1 MARVTQVTAPIRRS
15 AVVTGFMTTVSV
27 GVMTLCAAIAG
38 ALLAHDF
45 GRSAQTDGFFTAY
58 GVYILLVLAA
68 TAFRVVVLPSL
79 ARAAQAGR
87 LAAEVI
93 GYAGS
98 FLLLAVPLL
107 VLALAA
113 AHPFA
118 WLLTGGG
125 NKATQNAAAGAIVW
139 LVPAAMAQVYAGLA
153 ASALAALDDYGTAAF
168 SFALGAVVALGV
180 FAAFDGHGPVALAW
194 GLAAGGFLSLAI
206 LAAELLRR
214 RGPAAIPGVELRLLP
229 RLGELMQGVA
239 LPLALQGL
247 YVIANRFA
255 GGAKVGSVTSFGYA
269 YLIAAALVALASSPL
284 SLVSAVPLTRRGV
297 GDERAVVH
305 VVSTS
310 WLALTLVA
318 AVAGV
323 FALAG
328 EQVAHTLLGSS
339 FAGATGAQLGRLV
352 VYLSPWMVASIG
364 VGVTLPLLFV
374 LGRRRPLPVLAVA
387 ALIVDVPIEW
397 AARSAFGLT
406 GVALGLA
413 VTTVLVFAALL
424 AVLSAHTLARVA
436 EGLVVPVL
444 GIGALGALAFGV
456 AAHLLDPI
464 PAAALGLALYAGLLA
479 AMRPRGL
486 RAAWGYVR
494 ALH

>member
-1 MARVTQVTAPIRRS
+1 VARVTQVTAPIRRS

-45 GRSAQTDGFFTAY
+45 GRTAETDGFFTAY

-87 LAAEVI
+87 LAAEVL
-93 GYAGS
+93 GYAGA

-107 VLALAA
+107 VLALVA

-118 WLLTGGG
+118 SVLTGG
-125 NKATQNAAAGAIVW
+125 NKTTQEAAAGAIVW

-168 SFALGAVVALGV
+168 SFALGAVVALAV

-206 LAAELLRR
+206 LGAELLRR
-214 RGPAAIPGVELRLLP
+214 RGPATIPGVELRLLP

-247 YVIANRFA
+247 YVVANRFA

-284 SLVSAVPLTRRGV
+284 SLVSSVPLTRRGV

-318 AVAGV
+318 GVAGV

-328 EQVAHTLLGSS
+328 EQVARTLLGPS
-339 FAGATGAQLGRLV
+339 FRGATGAELGHLV
-352 VYLSPWMVASIG
+352 VYMSPWMVASIG

-424 AVLSAHTLARVA
+424 AVLSARTLARVA
-436 EGLVVPVL
+436 EGLVVPVVA
-444 GIGALGALAFGV
+444 IGALGALAFGV
-456 AAHLLDPI
+456 AAHLLEPI